1 MIHVIVG
8 IQGSGKSTFAKEL
21 AQKENIEI
29 VSTDAIRKKY
39 KDIEEYRVWEMVYK
53 RMAELT
59 KEGKDCIF
67 DATSITRNVRKRFF
81 DNVGSYG
88 VKVEADCYY
97 LDTDL
102 DICERRIQERNL
114 DINELYLPIEV
125 IYSYKERLEVPSI
138 DEGFSKI
145 TVIKN
150 YTLDNN

>member
-8 IQGSGKSTFAKEL
+8 VQGSGKSTFAREL
-21 AQKENIEI
+21 AHKENIKI

-53 RMAELT
+53 RMAELI

-81 DNVGSYG
+81 DNVAAYG
-88 VKVEADCYY
+88 VKVDADCFY
-97 LDTDL
+97 LDTDV
-102 DICERRIQERNL
+102 DICERRVRERNL
-114 DINELYLPIEV
+114 DNNELYLPVEV

-145 TVIKN
+145 TVIRN
-150 YTLDNN
+150 YTFDNN